1 MGKGVFELNYFDL
14 HCDTILRCYEERQ
27 SLYDNQEMNI
37 SLKRGVSGSSW
48 VQAFAVWIRDE
59 VRGAEAMEIFDGA
72 YAALQREIQAHPGV
86 LRCAHIQTWNKP
98 GGGIVAAHY

>member
-1 MGKGVFELNYFDL
+1 MR
-14 HCDTILRCYEERQ
+14 CDEERQ

-59 VRGAEAMEIFDGA
+59 VRGAEAMEIFYGA
-72 YAALQREIQAHPGV
+72 YAALQREIQGRIQV
-86 LRCAHIQTWNKP
+86 FFFRCAHIQTWNKP

>member
-48 VQAFAVWIRDE
+48 VQAVAVWIRDE

-72 YAALQREIQAHPGV
+72 YF
-86 LRCAHIQTWNKP
+86 RCAHIQTWNKP